1 MHYWNEV
8 IQVFQQLPTNLQGHD
23 MRFYWILFK
32 PITCGLKVFSLIVL
46 LIFLIS
52 FYHKDIV
59 WMLPKRDMMSC
70 FLLYGVDL
78 MWSLFH
84 KIRRMIKMYAVFLLL
99 HFQCVAYIVLNQCES
114 QPSIHHFNLLDRF
127 MKISYELLILSISLV
142 LISVFFNFFIIGFH

>member
-99 HFQCVAYIVLNQCES
+99 HFQCVAYIVLNLRWCL
-114 QPSIHHFNLLDRF
+114 FF
-127 MKISYELLILSISLV
+127 YLILNRTLM
-142 LISVFFNFFIIGFH
+142 LNSVKY